1 MFTLNESESE
11 VVRCRSYT
19 FLVRYASRLK
29 RSIPLF
35 NPLSGLAKIVEAM
48 HGLSQLVQLALIG
61 LIGFAILCMT
71 IVAIICHLN

>member
-1 MFTLNESESE
+1 M
-11 VVRCRSYT
+11 
-19 FLVRYASRLK
+19 
-29 RSIPLF
+29 F

-61 LIGFAILCMT
+61 LIGFTILCMT